1 MKKREKIEKKEDSG
15 ESQEAPS
22 AGKARKEGAGAA
34 ETEMKWYAV
43 HVYST
48 YELKAKQ
55 ALEERIKQSPL
66 RKYFG
71 EILVPSE
78 NVVEMVKG
86 KKRTSARRFF
96 PGYIL
101 VKMIFTNETWHLV
114 KDSPRVTGFV
124 GGQAKPPSIS
134 EDEVKRISLQ
144 MEEGIQKPKQRV
156 AFSEGDKVRVVDGPF
171 ANFNGI
177 VEEINLDKGK
187 VRVLV
192 SIFGRATPIELDFIQ
207 VEKD

>member
-1 MKKREKIEKKEDSG
+1 
-15 ESQEAPS
+15 
-22 AGKARKEGAGAA
+22 
-34 ETEMKWYAV
+34 MKWYAI
-43 HVYST
+43 HVYSG

-71 EILVPSE
+71 EVFVPSE

-101 VKMIFTNETWHLV
+101 VKMIFIDETWHLV

-124 GGQAKPPSIS
+124 GGQTKPPSIS

-144 MEEGIQKPKQRV
+144 MEEGIQKPKARA

-171 ANFNGI
+171 ANFNGV